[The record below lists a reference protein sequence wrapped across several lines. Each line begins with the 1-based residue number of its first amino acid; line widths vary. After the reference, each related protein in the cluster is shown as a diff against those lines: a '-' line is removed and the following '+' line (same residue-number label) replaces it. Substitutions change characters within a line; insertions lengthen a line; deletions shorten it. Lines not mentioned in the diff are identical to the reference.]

1 MTNLTGGNMFLFSYN
16 GVIENKTPHEI
27 TILDKDGVIDQVIPA
42 VKGDEWRLDE
52 VTTLQGYING
62 IRVTKTE
69 YCCSQL
75 PEPKEG
81 VWYIVSAL
89 FKLHYPNRN
98 DLLVPAEVYRN
109 GSKVVGCLSLG
120 I

>member
-1 MTNLTGGNMFLFSYN
+1 MFLFGYN

-27 TILDKDGVIDQVIPA
+27 TILDKDGAIDQVIPA
-42 VKGDEWRLDE
+42 VNGDEWRLDE

-69 YCCSQL
+69 YCCSKL

-81 VWYIVSAL
+81 VWYVVSAL

-98 DLLVPAEVYRN
+98 DLLVPSEVYRN

>member
-1 MTNLTGGNMFLFSYN
+1 MFLFSYN

-27 TILDKDGVIDQVIPA
+27 TILDKEGVIDQVIPA
-42 VKGDEWRLDE
+42 AKGDEWRLDE

-69 YCCSQL
+69 YRCSQL

-89 FKLHYPNRN
+89 FKLYYPNRN

-109 GSKVVGCLSLG
+109 GSKIVGCLSLG